1 MRIRDIYQELSDKL
15 NAGKTVNH
23 MYQEI
28 AAFNTRE
35 FQEIQ
40 QLSSDRPTRAAE
52 LLLDFILTENEDF
65 YNCFLDALTKTEQLH
80 VRQRIV
86 LEGLFTLL
94 KLYVIFFVLHWN
106 RNNAHISCHFSNQCS
121 VMNFMQSFCG

>member
-1 MRIRDIYQELSDKL
+1 MYMLQGRIRDIYQELLEQLD
-15 NAGKTVNH
+15 AGKTVNY

-28 AAFNTRE
+28 KAFNTRE

-52 LLLDFILTENEDF
+52 QLLNFILTENEDF

-86 LEGLFTLL
+86 LEGLFSIFKLL
-94 KLYVIFFVLHWN
+94 YIN
-106 RNNAHISCHFSNQCS
+106 
-121 VMNFMQSFCG
+121 SFCIIQN